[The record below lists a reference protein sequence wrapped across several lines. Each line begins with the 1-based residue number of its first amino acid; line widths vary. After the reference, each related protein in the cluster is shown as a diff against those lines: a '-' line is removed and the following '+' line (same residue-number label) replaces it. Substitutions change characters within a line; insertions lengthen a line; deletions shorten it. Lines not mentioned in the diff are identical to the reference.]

1 MIMIGWWFWGDLT
14 WECSPCRRRPA
25 GPSSPPSTAAASPG
39 SSRCSGSDFDYHQN
53 NNNNMC
59 KVSTLLIYL
68 SSCQSKN
75 RLSFILCTDRFA
87 NFKEV
92 MTIYK
97 SLKISIIPIVDKRI
111 NGYLEASL
119 AAGDHIE
126 LIISQLQSLV
136 NPHLCWKRWSTHNS
150 PRDIIWCPN
159 WHPTHDKTR
168 KPLCSYNTRFKT
180 LDH

>member
-1 MIMIGWWFWGDLT
+1 
-14 WECSPCRRRPA
+14 
-25 GPSSPPSTAAASPG
+25 
-39 SSRCSGSDFDYHQN
+39 
-53 NNNNMC
+53 MC

-92 MTIYK
+92 MIIYK
-97 SLKISIIPIVDKRI
+97 SLKTSIIPIVDKRI

-136 NPHLCWKRWSTHNS
+136 NPHL
-150 PRDIIWCPN
+150 
-159 WHPTHDKTR
+159 
-168 KPLCSYNTRFKT
+168 YV
-180 LDH
+180 